1 MSAENL
7 LKTPLVRMP
16 DGSYSLG
23 EATARLHILLTRSKY
38 GPFEQF
44 RIDPL
49 IEKLWGAKI
58 SSLMPSA
65 CKFSV
70 TRRGWALQRSSRRSI
85 SIP

>member
-16 DGSYSLG
+16 DGSYSFG

-49 IEKLWGAKI
+49 IENCGAQKY
-58 SSLMPSA
+58 
-65 CKFSV
+65 
-70 TRRGWALQRSSRRSI
+70 RRSCCRLVNVV
-85 SIP
+85 